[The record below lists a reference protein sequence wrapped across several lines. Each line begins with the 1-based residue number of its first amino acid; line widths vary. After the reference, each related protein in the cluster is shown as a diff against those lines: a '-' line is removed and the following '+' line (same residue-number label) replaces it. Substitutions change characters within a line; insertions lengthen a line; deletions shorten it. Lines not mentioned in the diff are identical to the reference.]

1 MENIW
6 KNNVAWQIKVYFL
19 LLGLGHLEWKGRQ
32 NSILL
37 NTKIEKML
45 CCLQIYNQKQIQY
58 AKKSS
63 ALHQSNSTLNHNVKS
78 HKENENNHLNFTG
91 YLLAVK
97 FLWWI
102 PNAAGFMFDDDRT
115 WICTT
120 GIDRPKCQPS

>member
-1 MENIW
+1 M
-6 KNNVAWQIKVYFL
+6 
-19 LLGLGHLEWKGRQ
+19 
-32 NSILL
+32 
-37 NTKIEKML
+37 
-45 CCLQIYNQKQIQY
+45 
-58 AKKSS
+58 
-63 ALHQSNSTLNHNVKS
+63 LNHNVKS
-78 HKENENNHLNFTG
+78 HKENENNHLNFKG